1 MKILSKKE
9 FLGLNRRSAEKLYHD
24 KKLQSDALQ
33 VLVNADRYRWLHQ
46 SSWMGEPLLNLP
58 QDMFAIQEIVY
69 KTRPD
74 FIIETGVAWGGSLL
88 FNASMLELCGGK
100 KVIGIDIF
108 IPNNLKKRLQSNKN
122 LFKKIKLIEADST
135 QKCTLQAVKS
145 IVGRSKKVMVILDS
159 YHTENHVLKELNLY
173 SHLVGK
179 SNYLICADT
188 IVEKIPEQTH
198 RKREWGPGNNPATA
212 VKKFLKVNKR
222 FVPDPS
228 FERKLLLTCHPGG
241 FLRAVV

>member
-1 MKILSKKE
+1 MKILTKKE
-9 FLGLNRRSAEKLYHD
+9 FLGLNKKSAEKLHHD

-46 SSWMGEPLLNLP
+46 ASWMGEPLLNLP

-88 FNASMLELCGGK
+88 FNASMLELCKGK

-108 IPNNLKKRLQSNKN
+108 IPKNLKKRLQNNKK

-135 QKCTLQAVKS
+135 QKRTLQAVKS

-173 SHLVGK
+173 SLLVGK
-179 SNYLICADT
+179 GNYLICADT
-188 IVEKIPEQTH
+188 IVEKIPEQIH

-212 VKKFLKVNKR
+212 VKKFLQVNKR

-241 FLRAVV
+241 FLRAAV